1 MSSKSQKLILKKNKK
16 LDKIYHPD
24 SGLVFK
30 SATEKVVIGRIV
42 DDEFIS
48 LDEATL
54 ELCEQYNFKYDESLV
69 ETEEVDETQ
78 SQKSKSSEEEKSDHN
93 EEPSIPQS
101 TAVTQTVSQPV
112 ALVPVLA
119 PKPVEH
125 TTQSKLN
132 DSSVNIENILNS
144 FTENI
149 KNVVCELNNQVSL
162 LKQKL
167 SEMTEQNEK
176 AKELNVELEKQNANT
191 KKELEDVK
199 RKLKGVLAAMQ
210 NDL

>member
-78 SQKSKSSEEEKSDHN
+78 SQKSKSSEEDKSDDN
-93 EEPSIPQS
+93 EELSVPEP
-101 TAVTQTVSQPV
+101 TAVDQTVSQPV
-112 ALVPVLA
+112 CPA

-125 TTQSKLN
+125 TNQSTLN
-132 DSSVNIENILNS
+132 ESSVNIENILNS

-149 KNVVCELNNQVSL
+149 KNVVYELNNQVSS